1 MTNLFK
7 NAGKTIGY
15 LGGGL
20 TLITFAQGLQSN
32 KQNKAIIDNLNK
44 RIEMQNE
51 IVSKY
56 EAQIKKE
63 IDYTKLTSKVTDI
76 NEETAK
82 ALRESEKLTEISKQ
96 IETGN
101 LNTSQVE
108 IIKTDLSHHSINIE
122 SSLSSSNVKIEEL
135 KKMLEDVFGSGSKNK
150 FIGDD
155 VIANFQNYLS
165 TLPLEKIGALGHILI
180 SVAILFSLVSII
192 FIFYGDSLI
201 KYYNLEE
208 KFPKLAR
215 FIQLRRKFQQYYFL
229 INISLIIIALLLI
242 IYVNLIVFLN

>member
-1 MTNLFK
+1 M
-7 NAGKTIGY
+7 
-15 LGGGL
+15 
-20 TLITFAQGLQSN
+20 
-32 KQNKAIIDNLNK
+32 
-44 RIEMQNE
+44 
-51 IVSKY
+51 
-56 EAQIKKE
+56 
-63 IDYTKLTSKVTDI
+63 
-76 NEETAK
+76 
-82 ALRESEKLTEISKQ
+82 
-96 IETGN
+96 ETGN

-122 SSLSSSNVKIEEL
+122 SSLSSSNIKIEEL

-165 TLPLEKIGALGHILI
+165 TLPLEKIGALGHIFFFI
-180 SVAILFSLVSII
+180 SIAILFSLVSII